1 MDTGGNAQKCVIHSS
16 SPEGLFDG
24 AALAAARNT
33 RFIISI
39 PRGICTRCLLC
50 TAYQGEDRPTPLD
63 DPSLLFSGVKT
74 APTYDLRAIR
84 GLPQLP
90 RTKVSSIGFCGLVS
104 IAKQ

>member
-74 APTYDLRAIR
+74 AQPTICAPYAACPSFQGLRYQA
-84 GLPQLP
+84 LAFAALS
-90 RTKVSSIGFCGLVS
+90 V
-104 IAKQ
+104 